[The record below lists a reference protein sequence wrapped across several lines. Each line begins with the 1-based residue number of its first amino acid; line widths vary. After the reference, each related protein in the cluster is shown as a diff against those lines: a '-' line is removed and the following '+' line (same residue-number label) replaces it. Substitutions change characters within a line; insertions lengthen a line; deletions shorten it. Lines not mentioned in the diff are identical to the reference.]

1 MPRLECLCSECQKP
15 FVASKYSGGRQM
27 VCASAACRKAAKK
40 ARQAAW
46 TARNPDY
53 FRGPEHVE
61 RVRQWRRANP
71 GWREKQRGRAS
82 ARGRESRAK
91 AESCNQGEGGEER
104 LQDSVPEVQSA
115 LIVGLATVLCGSVL
129 QDEVH
134 DLCRECLRVGGDL
147 LRGSRELSAALNLN
161 STGSTHD
168 GKIPNRPSPH
178 TSDTATI

>member
-15 FVASKYSGGRQM
+15 FVASKYSGGRQL
-27 VCASAACRKAAKK
+27 VCGAAACRKAAKK

-46 TARNPDY
+46 TARNPEY

-61 RVRQWRRANP
+61 RVREWRRANP
-71 GWREKQRGRAS
+71 GWRDNQRGRAS
-82 ARGRESRAK
+82 ARCGESSAK
-91 AESCNQGEGGEER
+91 AESCNRSSPPASR

-115 LIVGLATVLCGSVL
+115 LIVGLVTVLCGSVL

-161 STGSTHD
+161 STGST
-168 GKIPNRPSPH
+168 
-178 TSDTATI
+178 